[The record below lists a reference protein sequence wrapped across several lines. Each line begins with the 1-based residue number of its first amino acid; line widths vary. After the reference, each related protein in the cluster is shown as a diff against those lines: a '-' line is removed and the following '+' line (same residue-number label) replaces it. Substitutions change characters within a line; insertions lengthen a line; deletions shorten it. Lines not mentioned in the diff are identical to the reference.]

1 MNIILRPDDAFAL
14 HRWLELVLD
23 GRKFDNPL
31 VAMETEAHVR
41 QAQKRLETK
50 LIRLRQQVSRHREK
64 SVSTRAAVV
73 DNNQPRP

>member
-31 VAMETEAHVR
+31 VAMETEAHAR
-41 QAQKRLETK
+41 QAKLRLETK
-50 LIRLRQQVSRHREK
+50 LIRLRQQVAEKTVSR
-64 SVSTRAAVV
+64 RAAVV
-73 DNNQPRP
+73 DNNRPRP

>member
-1 MNIILRPDDAFAL
+1 MNIILRPDDAFVI

-31 VAMETEAHVR
+31 VAMETEAHAR
-41 QAQKRLETK
+41 QAKKRLEQK
-50 LIRLRQQVSRHREK
+50 LNRLRGQVAQKLEK

-73 DNNQPRP
+73 DNNTSQP